1 MIARNW
7 NKTVFTCV
15 MMNKNVIFILIET
28 ENKMTRWSSDH
39 IYRVPQDQIIFKIF
53 IIWSLW
59 TITFM
64 FIHADARIVTTVD
77 SNPYRKLIASKMD
90 QKSIWKVLINF
101 SSTNPM

>member
-15 MMNKNVIFILIET
+15 MMNKNVIFILIEA

-39 IYRVPQDQIIFKIF
+39 IYRVPQDQIIFKIL

-64 FIHADARIVTTVD
+64 FIHADARNVTPVN
-77 SNPYRKLIASKMD
+77 SKPYRKWI
-90 QKSIWKVLINF
+90 KSEVE
-101 SSTNPM
+101 